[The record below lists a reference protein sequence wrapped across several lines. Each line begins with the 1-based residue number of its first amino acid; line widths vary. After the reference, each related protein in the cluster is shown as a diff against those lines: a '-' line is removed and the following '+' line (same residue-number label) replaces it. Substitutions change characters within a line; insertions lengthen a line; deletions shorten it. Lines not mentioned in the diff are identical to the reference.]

1 MKTIKTFLFVL
12 ICFLPQIVNSQVNLA
27 INFYPLHVGDVWQYK
42 ITYQPPNYQ
51 NKTSCLS
58 KIVLADTLLTNGK
71 RYFLIEQPPFTYD
84 EIKNLESVFIR
95 IDTVSGIVYKYVS
108 PEEKI
113 DSLFSQLN
121 DHFQGMICWDISDQT
136 VFSEVRKTR
145 MIGSPI
151 TTNGND
157 FHWRMAMNIGIY
169 SQSNHMCIVAC
180 TGNTYDLVY
189 AKINGKEY
197 GTLMN
202 RKEETEA
209 PFSFQLSQNYPNP
222 FNPTTIIRFS
232 IPTVV
237 KLHATSLQYV
247 TLKVFDTLG
256 NKIVTLVNEEKQPGS
271 YEVIFD
277 GSNFASGVY
286 FYTLTAGNFSQTKKL
301 LLIK

>member
-180 TGNTYDLVY
+180 TGNTYDLV
-189 AKINGKEY
+189 
-197 GTLMN
+197 
-202 RKEETEA
+202 
-209 PFSFQLSQNYPNP
+209 
-222 FNPTTIIRFS
+222 
-232 IPTVV
+232 
-237 KLHATSLQYV
+237 
-247 TLKVFDTLG
+247 
-256 NKIVTLVNEEKQPGS
+256 
-271 YEVIFD
+271 
-277 GSNFASGVY
+277 
-286 FYTLTAGNFSQTKKL
+286 
-301 LLIK
+301 